1 MGEPAH
7 TSSELGGIQ
16 ENQRSQQQSG
26 TSGSTRRTNYSQE
39 TKVMTQPMPTQQPFE
54 SKGPIMTEYITNGDK
69 KLAQMLQHTH
79 EPEPHTRMNRFEKLE
94 FLQETT
100 AFKKDTILNELIG
113 WLTDDDFNQFYEDF
127 CSNWDLC
134 RSHEE
139 LNERY
144 GD

>member
-1 MGEPAH
+1 
-7 TSSELGGIQ
+7 
-16 ENQRSQQQSG
+16 
-26 TSGSTRRTNYSQE
+26 
-39 TKVMTQPMPTQQPFE
+39 MTQPMPTQQPFE
-54 SKGPIMTEYITNGDK
+54 SKGPYMTDT
-69 KLAQMLQHTH
+69 LT
-79 EPEPHTRMNRFEKLE
+79 PEPHTRMNRFEKLE

-139 LNERY
+139 LNDRY

>member
-1 MGEPAH
+1 
-7 TSSELGGIQ
+7 
-16 ENQRSQQQSG
+16 
-26 TSGSTRRTNYSQE
+26 
-39 TKVMTQPMPTQQPFE
+39 MTQQTPFE
-54 SKGPIMTEYITNGDK
+54 SLGPVD
-69 KLAQMLQHTH
+69 AD

-139 LNERY
+139 LDKRY
-144 GD
+144 GFPHGS

>member
-1 MGEPAH
+1 
-7 TSSELGGIQ
+7 
-16 ENQRSQQQSG
+16 
-26 TSGSTRRTNYSQE
+26 
-39 TKVMTQPMPTQQPFE
+39 
-54 SKGPIMTEYITNGDK
+54 MTEHITNGDK
-69 KLAQMLQHTH
+69 RLAEMTDSF
-79 EPEPHTRMNRFEKLE
+79 EPAPHTRMNRFEKLE

-127 CSNWDLC
+127 CSNWDIC

-144 GD
+144 GE